1 MSNTISKNFKDSEI
15 KGVMYI
21 DGKKVLYLKEG
32 VKRRRYIEDTIGVDE
47 SILESHL
54 NTQLLNYQKWE
65 KFYKRIIGVDDYA
78 NEN

>member
-32 VKRRRYIEDTIGVDE
+32 VKRRKYIEETLNVDE
-47 SILESHL
+47 SILETHI
-54 NTQLLNYQKWE
+54 NKQLINYQKWE
-65 KFYKRIIGVDDYA
+65 KFYKRIIGVDDYS
-78 NEN
+78 ND